1 MKTSEGVK
9 KNTIKALIKK
19 EDEAAFKILPRE
31 ALRSRLEARLKGE
44 AEKKQPLISRFL
56 KPVLISLLAAL
67 MICVV
72 TIRFLMRTSNP
83 EHIEVVNT
91 IKILLQ
97 NGPGFNS
104 MVTIDKINSQNIG
117 REESDDISKNTYLKQ
132 FLISL
137 LKKKEFHGE
146 RDLILKTAELD
157 SQLAV
162 RDFMMILVKDQ
173 TVFRFLSRYMKHFKE
188 VTIARKVSIL
198 IFIILFFWCIV
209 LAEIVSPFG
218 VKN

>member
-146 RDLILKTAELD
+146 RDLILKT
-157 SQLAV
+157 
-162 RDFMMILVKDQ
+162 F
-173 TVFRFLSRYMKHFKE
+173 
-188 VTIARKVSIL
+188 
-198 IFIILFFWCIV
+198 
-209 LAEIVSPFG
+209 
-218 VKN
+218 

>member
-188 VTIARKVSIL
+188 VNN
-198 IFIILFFWCIV
+198 
-209 LAEIVSPFG
+209 G
-218 VKN
+218 